1 MYVYKGCEIMKEI
14 SVQEL
19 CFNPM
24 TMIGGEWLLIA
35 AGNEKDGYNAM
46 TASWGHL
53 GAIWQRPGG
62 KAHMGLPTA
71 VVYIRP
77 QRYTKV
83 FVDREEIFTLSFFD
97 VSYKKALA
105 YMGSHSGRDEN
116 KIAKAGLTPVF
127 ENGSTYFREAK
138 MVLIC
143 RKLYHAPLQED
154 GFVDKSLV
162 VNNYPQKDFHEM
174 YVGEILKVLTQEEA
188 NAG

>member
-1 MYVYKGCEIMKEI
+1 
-14 SVQEL
+14 
-19 CFNPM
+19 
-24 TMIGGEWLLIA
+24 
-35 AGNEKDGYNAM
+35 
-46 TASWGHL
+46 
-53 GAIWQRPGG
+53 
-62 KAHMGLPTA
+62 MGLPTA

-97 VSYKKALA
+97 ASYKKALA

-127 ENGSTYFREAK
+127 ENGTTYFREAK